1 MPAAATMTLTL
12 AQPRASVAAGIGFAC
27 LGFALYT
34 CMDTAVKWVSA
45 GFPLY
50 QVIFFN
56 SAFGLLPMLAYAQ
69 LTGGV
74 GQMRTKRPWL
84 HIARSAMGL
93 AGSFTCFHA
102 YAEMPIAD
110 VYAVLFCAPLLI
122 TALSVPILGES
133 VGWRRWTA
141 VGVGFI
147 GVMVMLRPGA
157 GMANPA
163 VLGALFSAI
172 VNAVGFLL
180 LRRFIA
186 SENRISFGFYANA
199 TTAIV
204 TGLMMLAFGG
214 VMPELRDLLAIG
226 IGGVLGG
233 TAYLFVTNAYRQA
246 PAAVVAPFQYS
257 QMIWGVVSGYLLWR
271 DVPDPTMLVGCGI
284 VIASGLYI
292 LHRET
297 VRQAPVAQ
305 GATPAATVAS
315 VSSPIRTSPDHG

>member
-1 MPAAATMTLTL
+1 LPAAATMTLTL

-27 LGFALYT
+27 FGFALYT

-74 GQMRTKRPWL
+74 GQLRTKRLWL
-84 HIARSAMGL
+84 HA
-93 AGSFTCFHA
+93 T
-102 YAEMPIAD
+102 
-110 VYAVLFCAPLLI
+110 
-122 TALSVPILGES
+122 LSVPILGES

-163 VLGALFSAI
+163 VLGALFSAV

-199 TTAIV
+199 STAIV

-214 VMPELRDLLAIG
+214 VMPALPDLLAIA

-257 QMIWGVVSGYLLWR
+257 QMIWGVLYGLVLFG
-271 DVPDPTMLVGCGI
+271 DTIDAVTMAGAAV
-284 VIASGLYI
+284 VIGSGLYI

-305 GATPAATVAS
+305 GASPAATVAS
-315 VSSPIRTSPDHG
+315 VPSPIRTQDRAPG